1 MTPPSNAIP
10 EPRVGALPEREG
22 GSSKDALVARC
33 TARMVDGDRA
43 AYETI
48 FRTRCDFVERES
60 ARRLGRRQDLADDV
74 AQETWLRIAR
84 RPLAFASAPAL
95 DAWLRRVVRSA
106 AIDMLRSELAR
117 TTRESAVAR
126 GRDEAV
132 RFLDDYELLE
142 SLRSEIESLDG
153 LTPDERAMFEWKART
168 DATTARLAAWLGIGH
183 AAVDSKLR
191 RAAERARAAR
201 SASQAQPGTQAP
213 RETPR
218 NARRTP

>member
-10 EPRVGALPEREG
+10 EPRVDALPGRES
-22 GSSKDALVARC
+22 GSSEDALIAQC
-33 TARMVDGDRA
+33 TARMVEGDPA
-43 AYETI
+43 AYEAI
-48 FRTRCDFVERES
+48 FRVRCDFVERES
-60 ARRLGRRQDLADDV
+60 ARRLGRRFDLVDDV

-84 RPLAFASAPAL
+84 RPLSFASAPAL
-95 DAWLRRVVRSA
+95 DAWLRRVIRSV

-117 TTRESAVAR
+117 MARESAVAR

-132 RFLDDYELLE
+132 RFLDDYGVLE
-142 SLRSEIESLDG
+142 ALRDEVESLDG

-168 DATTARLAAWLGIGH
+168 DATTAMLAAWLGLGH

-201 SASQAQPGTQAP
+201 SATESATRMQDPP
-213 RETPR
+213 ETPGK
-218 NARRTP
+218 ARRAP